1 MLLRGL
7 IFLAGLALLSAAGA
21 WLAKNPGDVTI
32 MWRDYRV
39 DTSVGAMLLGVG
51 LLAAAAA
58 LLYRVWGGLWNIPRH
73 LGRTRRDRRS
83 RRGHLALAKGMV
95 AVAAGD
101 TSEARRQARRADEL
115 LDDPPLTLLLAAQAA
130 QLEHDEHA
138 ARAHFEAMLEQPE
151 TEFIGVRGLL
161 MLAQREG
168 DNAAALE
175 LARRARKLN
184 PKLPWVLDTLFDLQ
198 AAAGLWAEAEETLRA
213 ASRQKTLPAA
223 VAAHKIAVVLLQR
236 SVDSEMAEDTAGT
249 MAFARKARAADP
261 SFLPAVLRL
270 AWLRHGEGKGRRA
283 QKLIE
288 ESWATAPHP
297 ELARLYRLAEP
308 AASAAGALRGLR
320 ALETLE
326 KIHPGHRESHLAM
339 ARAALDADLWG
350 ETRRHLNAAGGPVT
364 AGICRLRAELVEAEG
379 GEPGEARQWLARA
392 TEADPD
398 PAWVCGGCGAVAE
411 DWSARC
417 GNCGAFDRLD
427 WRAPPRVRALGPG
440 EAADGMAREL
450 AHGALH
456 GAVHGA
462 LLEAPGRHS
471 PGQPSAGPDQKPE
484 HPDGHAGDG
493 VDSGDGDTP
502 DDHAEIL
509 NLNHAER
516 E

>member
-1 MLLRGL
+1 MVIRGL

-32 MWRDYRV
+32 LWRDYRV
-39 DTSVGAMLLGVG
+39 DTTVGAMLLGVG

-58 LLYRVWGGLWNIPRH
+58 VLYRLWGGLWNLPRH
-73 LGRTRRDRRS
+73 LGRARRDRRN

-130 QLEHDEHA
+130 QLERDEGA
-138 ARAHFEAMLEQPE
+138 ARVHFEAMLERPE
-151 TEFIGVRGLL
+151 TEFVGVRGLL
-161 MLAQREG
+161 MLAQRGG
-168 DNAAALE
+168 DHASALE

-198 AAAGLWAEAEETLRA
+198 AAAGLWAEAEETLRSA
-213 ASRQKTLPAA
+213 ARQKSLPAA
-223 VAAHKIAVVLLQR
+223 IAAHRIAVVLLQR
-236 SVDSEMAEDTAGT
+236 GVDAERAEDTAGAL
-249 MAFARKARAADP
+249 AFARKARAADS

-270 AWLRHGEGKGRRA
+270 AWLQHGEGKDRRA

-288 ESWATAPHP
+288 ESWAKAPHP
-297 ELARLYRLAEP
+297 ELARLYRLA
-308 AASAAGALRGLR
+308 ASSSSGGTLRALR

-350 ETRRHLNAAGGPVT
+350 ETRRHLNAAGEPIT
-364 AGICRLRAELVEAEG
+364 AGICRLRAELIEAEG
-379 GEPGEARQWLARA
+379 GDPAAAREWLARA

-417 GNCGAFDRLD
+417 GYCGAFDRLD

-440 EAADGMAREL
+440 EAA
-450 AHGALH
+450 H

-462 LLEAPGRHS
+462 ARGLVQGAVLAA
-471 PGQPSAGPDQKPE
+471 PGQPSSGPDDKRA
-484 HPDGHAGDG
+484 HPDGGDGAGD
-493 VDSGDGDTP
+493 DP

-509 NLNHAER
+509 TLTHAER

>member
-1 MLLRGL
+1 MVIRGL
-7 IFLAGLALLSAAGA
+7 IFLAGLALLSVAGA
-21 WLAKNPGDVTI
+21 WFGKYPGDVTI
-32 MWRDYRV
+32 QLRVPFVDTNFRV
-39 DTSVGAMLLGVG
+39 DTTVGMLLLGVA

-58 LLYRVWGGLWNIPRH
+58 VLYRIWGGLWNLPRH
-73 LGRTRRDRRS
+73 LGRTRRDRRN
-83 RRGHLALAKGMV
+83 RRGHLALARGMV

-130 QLEHDEHA
+130 QLERDEGA
-138 ARAHFEAMLEQPE
+138 ARVHFEAMLERPE

-168 DNAAALE
+168 DTTAALE
-175 LARRARKLN
+175 LARRARRLN

-198 AAAGLWAEAEETLRA
+198 VAAGLWAEAEETLRSA
-213 ASRQKTLPAA
+213 ARQKSLPAA

-236 SVDSEMAEDTAGT
+236 GVDSEMAEDTAG
-249 MAFARKARAADP
+249 ALVFARKARAADS

-270 AWLRHGEGKGRRA
+270 AWLQHGEGRDRRA

-288 ESWATAPHP
+288 ESWAKAPHP
-297 ELARLYRLAEP
+297 ELARLYRLAAP
-308 AASAAGALRGLR
+308 AAGALRALR

-350 ETRRHLNAAGGPVT
+350 ETRRHLNEAGEPIT
-364 AGICRLRAELVEAEG
+364 AGICRLRAELIEAEG
-379 GEPGEARQWLARA
+379 GEPAAAREWLARA

-440 EAADGMAREL
+440 EAAA
-450 AHGALH
+450 
-456 GAVHGA
+456 GAVHGVA
-462 LLEAPGRHS
+462 HGAVLASPGRH
-471 PGQPSAGPDQKPE
+471 
-484 HPDGHAGDG
+484 PDGSDGDG
-493 VDSGDGDTP
+493 GDP

-509 NLNHAER
+509 TLTHAER

>member
-32 MWRDYRV
+32 LWRDYRV

-51 LLAAAAA
+51 LLAAVVAV
-58 LLYRVWGGLWNIPRH
+58 LYRVWGGLWNLPRQF
-73 LGRTRRDRRS
+73 GRARRDRRS

-101 TSEARRQARRADEL
+101 TQEARRQARRADEL

-130 QLEHDEHA
+130 QLEHDEPA
-138 ARAHFEAMLEQPE
+138 ARVHFEAMLERPD

-161 MLAQREG
+161 MLAQRDG
-168 DNAAALE
+168 DNEAALE
-175 LARRARKLN
+175 LARRARRLN

-198 AAAGLWAEAEETLRA
+198 ADAGLWAEAEESLRA
-213 ASRQKTLPAA
+213 ASRQKALPAE
-223 VAAHKIAVVLLQR
+223 VAAHRIAVVLLQR
-236 SVDSEMAEDTAGT
+236 SVDAEMAEDMAGAL
-249 MAFARKARAADP
+249 AFARKARTASP

-270 AWLRHGEGKGRRA
+270 AWLHHGEGKERRA

-288 ESWATAPHP
+288 ESWTAAPHP
-297 ELARLYRLAEP
+297 ELARIYRLAAP
-308 AASAAGALRGLR
+308 SGGAMPGLR

-350 ETRRHLNAAGGPVT
+350 ETRRHLNAAGEPIT
-364 AGICRLRAELVEAEG
+364 AGICRLRAELIEAEG
-379 GEPGEARQWLARA
+379 GEPAAAREWLARA
-392 TEADPD
+392 TEADAD

-440 EAADGMAREL
+440 EATRQGTAIAATHAAAHPVIQGAIPGPAQR
-450 AHGALH
+450 AIHGA
-456 GAVHGA
+456 
-462 LLEAPGRHS
+462 APA
-471 PGQPSAGPDQKPE
+471 SAAR
-484 HPDGHAGDG
+484 HPDGGLDDDDGGGGDS
-493 VDSGDGDTP
+493 DEQ
-502 DDHAEIL
+502 AEIL
-509 NLNHAER
+509 TLTHTER